1 MKNEF
6 KRLLLEEAKR
16 DPVLN
21 DSPVGCQ
28 IRGVTEPQREKAPP
42 IGGGEVLRK
51 GATSFT
57 ASGLPSLRREAF
69 YGAIKL
75 RLMRCKMN
83 QTHNPKLTNLSK
95 ELRKSMTKEERH
107 LWYDFLKELPITV
120 NRQKVIGNYIV
131 DFYIASSK
139 IAIELDGSQHYESAG
154 EVRDF
159 KRDLWLHDNGIKVLR
174 YSNAEVKQNFEG
186 VCRDILLHIT
196 TSSTASGPPS
206 PQGEGR

>member
-1 MKNEF
+1 MKNEL

-51 GATSFT
+51 G
-57 ASGLPSLRREAF
+57 
-69 YGAIKL
+69 
-75 RLMRCKMN
+75 
-83 QTHNPKLTNLSK
+83 
-95 ELRKSMTKEERH
+95 
-107 LWYDFLKELPITV
+107 
-120 NRQKVIGNYIV
+120 
-131 DFYIASSK
+131 
-139 IAIELDGSQHYESAG
+139 
-154 EVRDF
+154 
-159 KRDLWLHDNGIKVLR
+159 
-174 YSNAEVKQNFEG
+174 
-186 VCRDILLHIT
+186 T